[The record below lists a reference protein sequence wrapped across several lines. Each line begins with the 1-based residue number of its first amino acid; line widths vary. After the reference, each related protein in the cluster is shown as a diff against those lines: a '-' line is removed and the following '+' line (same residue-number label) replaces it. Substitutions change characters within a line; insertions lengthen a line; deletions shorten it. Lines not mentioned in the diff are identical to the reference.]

1 MTGKRLFFAFIV
13 VLTLS
18 ITSNAAEG
26 GYQKILGMW
35 EFSAPTARQPYGS
48 GKLSLKEVNQKLTGE
63 FIIQG
68 QTTAI
73 QKISFESD
81 ILTLNFEVENTPL
94 VLKLK
99 LKDGLFE
106 GTTETPDGPINVKV
120 KPSTS
125 KTN

>member
-18 ITSNAAEG
+18 VTSNAAEG

-35 EFSAPTARQPYGS
+35 EFSAPTARQPYES

-120 KPSTS
+120 KPLGS

>member
-1 MTGKRLFFAFIV
+1 M
-13 VLTLS
+13 
-18 ITSNAAEG
+18 
-26 GYQKILGMW
+26 
-35 EFSAPTARQPYGS
+35 
-48 GKLSLKEVNQKLTGE
+48 TGE

-120 KPSTS
+120 KPSVS